1 MTDST
6 TTETTAVTGSGTDTT
21 GTITTDTGVAG
32 KDSSVVTDATDA
44 TTTTESTG
52 TTHTTGAATTGTTG
66 TTPAATTPGTDTT
79 ETNTDTVTPTV
90 TIDMRPPALSVKH
103 ELLRLG
109 LVYSNDWQ
117 GGEVWVSADRSRNLT
132 ASIPDKQNSTNVNLT
147 DSVTGNTRTLTINEL
162 REVKTI
168 LTVSD
173 EDKKLVNEGR

>member
-1 MTDST
+1 MADT
-6 TTETTAVTGSGTDTT
+6 TDTT
-21 GTITTDTGVAG
+21 TTDTGTVG
-32 KDSSVVTDATDA
+32 KDSTAVTDATGTSVTD
-44 TTTTESTG
+44 TGGMDTHTG
-52 TTHTTGAATTGTTG
+52 TTHTTGAATTDTGTTG
-66 TTPAATTPGTDTT
+66 TTPDATTPGTNTT

-90 TIDMRPPALSVKH
+90 TIDLRPPALSVKH

-117 GGEVWVSADRSRNLT
+117 NGEVWVSADRSRNLT
-132 ASIPDKQNSTNVNLT
+132 ASIPDKQNSTSVNLT

-173 EDKKLVNEGR
+173 EDKQLVNERK

>member
-1 MTDST
+1 MADT
-6 TTETTAVTGSGTDTT
+6 TDTT
-21 GTITTDTGVAG
+21 TTDTGVAG
-32 KDSSVVTDATDA
+32 KDSSVVTDATN
-44 TTTTESTG
+44 TTTTIATTG
-52 TTHTTGAATTGTTG
+52 TTHTTGAATTDTGTTG
-66 TTPAATTPGTDTT
+66 TTPAATTPGTDAT
-79 ETNTDTVTPTV
+79 ESNTDTVTPTV
-90 TIDMRPPALSVKH
+90 TIDLRPPALSVKH

-132 ASIPDKQNSTNVNLT
+132 ASIPDKRNSTSVNLT

-173 EDKKLVNEGR
+173 EDKQLINEGK

>member
-44 TTTTESTG
+44 PTTTES
-52 TTHTTGAATTGTTG
+52 TG

>member
-1 MTDST
+1 MADT
-6 TTETTAVTGSGTDTT
+6 TDTT
-21 GTITTDTGVAG
+21 TTDTSAVG
-32 KDSSVVTDATDA
+32 KDSSVVTDATD
-44 TTTTESTG
+44 TTTTNEPTG
-52 TTHTTGAATTGTTG
+52 TATTTTGAATTDTGTAG
-66 TTPAATTPGTDTT
+66 TTPAATTPDTNTT

-90 TIDMRPPALSVKH
+90 TIDLRPPALSVKH

-117 GGEVWVSADRSRNLT
+117 DGEVWVSADRSRNLT
-132 ASIPDKQNSTNVNLT
+132 ASIPDKRNSTSVNLT

-173 EDKKLVNEGR
+173 EDKQLVNEGE

>member
-1 MTDST
+1 MADTTDTT
-6 TTETTAVTGSGTDTT
+6 TTETSAVGE
-21 GTITTDTGVAG
+21 
-32 KDSSVVTDATDA
+32 DSSVVTDATDT
-44 TTTTESTG
+44 TTTTEPTG
-52 TTHTTGAATTGTTG
+52 TTHTTGAATTTTGATTTDMGTTG

-79 ETNTDTVTPTV
+79 GTNTDTVTPTV
-90 TIDMRPPALSVKH
+90 TIDLRPPALSVKH

-117 GGEVWVSADRSRNLT
+117 DGEVWVSSDRSRNLT
-132 ASIPDKQNSTNVNLT
+132 ASIPDKRNSTSVNLT

-173 EDKKLVNEGR
+173 EDKQLVNEGE